1 MIDQQAVRY
10 GRIGLAAL
18 VVVILLIGVIVA
30 AHGTQSAATA
40 GAQCVASRATSAP
53 MDHGAFVEYLA
64 PHPQSA
70 LMSPAID
77 AQGNIWFGEMGGNRL
92 GRLDPATQTIT
103 EWTPPQGQ
111 SGIMGI
117 QVDNQ
122 GNVWYAELSA
132 NHIGRFTPSTCQ
144 FHVYPLA
151 AVGGRAAAPN
161 GLAIAPDGTIWFTQE
176 GNDHVGALNPATGAI
191 TEYAVG
197 PQDPAHP
204 VVPYGIAVAPDGTVW
219 FTELLGNAIDR
230 LNPQTGAIQRLP
242 LTNVS
247 QPLANTIAV
256 GADGMVWFTE
266 MTAGILGRINP
277 ATNQIVTLAAP
288 TTYGNPAQLYDVA
301 VDAKGAVWLTSSGSN
316 ALFRFDPVAETWS
329 AVPLPQAASVPFG
342 LVFGAHG
349 AVWFT
354 EGALS
359 ANRIGMYQSGQ

>member
-1 MIDQQAVRY
+1 MTDQRTVKLVRL
-10 GRIGLAAL
+10 GVVAFFAL
-18 VVVILLIGVIVA
+18 LIIIGVITV
-30 AHGTQSAATA
+30 GQNKQQAATA
-40 GAQCVASRATSAP
+40 NCAATSATVAP
-53 MDHGAFVEYLA
+53 QTHGAFTEYLA

-70 LMSPAID
+70 LMFPAID

-117 QVDNQ
+117 QVDKQ
-122 GNVWYAELSA
+122 GNVWYAELNAS
-132 NHIGRFTPSTCQ
+132 HIGRFNPSTCQ
-144 FHVYPLA
+144 FQIYPLA
-151 AVGGRAAAPN
+151 PVGGRAAAPN
-161 GLAIAPDGTIWFTQE
+161 YLAIAPNGMIFFTQE
-176 GNDHVGALNPATGAI
+176 GNDRVGSLNPATGAI
-191 TEYAVG
+191 TEYPIG

-204 VVPYGIAVAPDGTVW
+204 VVPYGIAIAPDGTIW
-219 FTELLGNAIDR
+219 LSELLGAHIDR

-247 QPLANTIAV
+247 EPLANTIAV
-256 GADGMVWFTE
+256 GPDGMVWFTE
-266 MTAGILGRINP
+266 LSAGVLGRIDP
-277 ATNQIVTLAAP
+277 TTNQIVYIAAP

-301 VDAKGAVWLTSSGSN
+301 VDSTGAIWLTSSGSN

-329 AVPLPQAASVPFG
+329 AVQLPQPASVPYG

-354 EGALS
+354 EGALD
-359 ANRIGMYQSGQ
+359 ANRVGVYQTGQ